1 MDLQKNARRFTGF
14 SALYDGVRPVLP
26 AYALACIRRYLGREP
41 EQVVDLGC
49 GTGLSTLALAAV
61 GGQVTGVEPS
71 GDMLRIARSKAAPEN
86 VTFREGFAHDTG
98 LPDAFA
104 DVVVCSQSFHWME
117 PETTLREIGR
127 ILKNAEGPEAPAGA
141 VFAAVDCDWPPLCGW
156 EAERAWEELSQE
168 AKRLA
173 GETEALRE
181 HTAHAWDKGRHLE
194 NMKGSGLFRY
204 VREVVFASREPGS
217 AQRIIAQAES
227 QGTVQDLR
235 KYAPGR
241 LDAAWDTF
249 CRRVRASCGAGPFD
263 MDFSYRMRIGVR

>member
-1 MDLQKNARRFTGF
+1 M
-14 SALYDGVRPVLP
+14 
-26 AYALACIRRYLGREP
+26 
-41 EQVVDLGC
+41 
-49 GTGLSTLALAAV
+49 
-61 GGQVTGVEPS
+61 
-71 GDMLRIARSKAAPEN
+71 
-86 VTFREGFAHDTG
+86 
-98 LPDAFA
+98 
-104 DVVVCSQSFHWME
+104 
-117 PETTLREIGR
+117 
-127 ILKNAEGPEAPAGA
+127 
-141 VFAAVDCDWPPLCGW
+141 DCDWPPLCGW

-217 AQRIIAQAES
+217 AQRIIALAES

>member
-117 PETTLREIGR
+117 PQSTLAEVNR
-127 ILKNAEGPEAPAGA
+127 ILKPGG
-141 VFAAVDCDWPPLCGW
+141 VFATIDFDWPPVCDW
-156 EAERAWEELSQE
+156 RAESAYCELMSKVHHIESEHARIRESFRRWDKNEHLSNIKNSGYFRYCREIVFLNQEKGDANRFIGLALSQGGLQTILKTQPSLIE
-168 AKRLA
+168 ADIELFEKKIQA
-173 GETEALRE
+173 IFNNRE
-181 HTAHAWDKGRHLE
+181 FMIG
-194 NMKGSGLFRY
+194 
-204 VREVVFASREPGS
+204 
-217 AQRIIAQAES
+217 
-227 QGTVQDLR
+227 
-235 KYAPGR
+235 
-241 LDAAWDTF
+241 F
-249 CRRVRASCGAGPFD
+249 C
-263 MDFSYRMRIGVR
+263 YRMRVGIK